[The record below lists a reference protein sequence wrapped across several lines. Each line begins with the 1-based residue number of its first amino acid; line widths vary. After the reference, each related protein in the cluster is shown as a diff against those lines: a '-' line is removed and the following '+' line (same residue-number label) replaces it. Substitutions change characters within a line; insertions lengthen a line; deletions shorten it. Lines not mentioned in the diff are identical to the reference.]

1 MFSVFASISRWRCG
15 WDFSPCLKNGVA
27 GLYDS
32 VSKKIF
38 FSKAGMLHAGP
49 QTGIP
54 AKFVEYVE
62 SDGTPVVKF
71 DGGVLSGSGT
81 VANGAVAVAGTISV
95 KVGEPL
101 TFSAAPLTLTGARV
115 VIADLENMPA
125 SGREP
130 VVVAVSDKPMTG
142 HVRSAVPEWAARMSQ
157 RADGSYALELVRSS
171 FSIRIR

>member
-1 MFSVFASISRWRCG
+1 M
-15 WDFSPCLKNGVA
+15 
-27 GLYDS
+27 
-32 VSKKIF
+32 
-38 FSKAGMLHAGP
+38 
-49 QTGIP
+49 
-54 AKFVEYVE
+54 
-62 SDGTPVVKF
+62 
-71 DGGVLSGSGT
+71 
-81 VANGAVAVAGTISV
+81 

-115 VIADLENMPA
+115 VIADLENMPV

-130 VVVAVSDKPMTG
+130 VVVAVSDRPMTG